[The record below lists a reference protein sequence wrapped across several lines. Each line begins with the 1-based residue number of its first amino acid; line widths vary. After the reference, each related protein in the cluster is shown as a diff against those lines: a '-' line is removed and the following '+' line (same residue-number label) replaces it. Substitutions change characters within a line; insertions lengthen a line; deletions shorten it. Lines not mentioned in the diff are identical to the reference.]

1 MQRIWTLLASAAAA
15 AIATTA
21 LAQDVPAV
29 QGASEAE
36 KARILGL
43 IEGAKKVP
51 PKKPAKVPPM
61 GDGSPQLPCTPLPPR
76 TFGLAIRRAF

>member
-1 MQRIWTLLASAAAA
+1 MQRIWTLLVAAAAA

-43 IEGAKKVP
+43 IEGAKKEGERHLLGRGH
-51 PKKPAKVPPM
+51 PAR
-61 GDGSPQLPCTPLPPR
+61 DQ
-76 TFGLAIRRAF
+76 